1 MAKTQGGCA
10 VAKTLPKGHLSCLS
24 DRFRY
29 TPAHQTDVAQTLA
42 RIRRELADRAQPRLE
57 PRRARAV
64 AGTNLTLLSA
74 PR

>member
-1 MAKTQGGCA
+1 

-29 TPAHQTDVAQTLA
+29 TPAHRTDVAQTLA
-42 RIRRELADRAQPRLE
+42 RIRREVAEQAQTRPE
-57 PRRARAV
+57 PRRAPVV
-64 AGTNLTLLSA
+64 ARSNLALHSV

>member
-1 MAKTQGGCA
+1 M
-10 VAKTLPKGHLSCLS
+10 AKTLPKGHLSCLS

-42 RIRRELADRAQPRLE
+42 RIRRELAEQAQTHPE

-64 AGTNLTLLSA
+64 AGTNLAFLSA